1 MTRIETEAQC
11 NSEMAYYQ
19 QAFLANSAIFISRT
33 LQVNL
38 RPKNIRACFL
48 ESSNRHTHLGGAL
61 PVRSKGGMGRV
72 SVNTGREVAIVNIP
86 L

>member
-1 MTRIETEAQC
+1 MK
-11 NSEMAYYQ
+11 
-19 QAFLANSAIFISRT
+19 LANEGARMFAVI
-33 LQVNL
+33 VKK
-38 RPKNIRACFL
+38 KNRASYP

-61 PVRSKGGMGRV
+61 PVRSKGGIGRV